1 MSKIP
6 QKGPG
11 GGGRGRGTVLAVCL
25 VINFECCSKFQK
37 IPQKEPGERG
47 GGGVH
52 LSSKEKTPAGSWG
65 EGAFCLLG
73 W

>member
-11 GGGRGRGTVLAVCL
+11 GGRGTVLAVCL

-47 GGGVH
+47 GWGG
-52 LSSKEKTPAGSWG
+52 GGWG
-65 EGAFCLLG
+65 ASE
-73 W
+73 

>member
-11 GGGRGRGTVLAVCL
+11 GGGGLFWPFVWWLILNVAQ
-25 VINFECCSKFQK
+25 NFKKYLRRNREK
-37 IPQKEPGERG
+37 GEG
-47 GGGVH
+47 GGGGH

-73 W
+73 WW

>member
-1 MSKIP
+1 M
-6 QKGPG
+6 
-11 GGGRGRGTVLAVCL
+11 
-25 VINFECCSKFQK
+25 INFECCSKFQK
-37 IPQKEPGERG
+37 IPQKEPGERGGWGGG

>member
-11 GGGRGRGTVLAVCL
+11 GRGGRGTVLAVCL

>member
-11 GGGRGRGTVLAVCL
+11 GGGGGRGTVLAVCL

-47 GGGVH
+47 GGGA
-52 LSSKEKTPAGSWG
+52 SE
-65 EGAFCLLG
+65 
-73 W
+73 